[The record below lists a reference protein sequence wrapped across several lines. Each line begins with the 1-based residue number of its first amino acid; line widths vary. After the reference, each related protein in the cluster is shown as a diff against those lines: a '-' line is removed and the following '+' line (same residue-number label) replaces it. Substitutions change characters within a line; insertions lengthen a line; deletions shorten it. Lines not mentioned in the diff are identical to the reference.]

1 MPLRAMN
8 DLAAHNASLAGEL
21 TAAVTRVVGS
31 GWYVLGAEVTA
42 FEAAFA
48 GFCGVPHAIGVAN
61 GTDALELALAS
72 VGVGRDDAVALVA
85 NAGGYGTTA
94 VNALGATARYVDVDA
109 DTMLIDPVSLD
120 RVLSAGN
127 VRAVVV
133 THLYGRLAAMP
144 ALLAVAAAHG
154 VRVVE
159 DCAQAHGA
167 ADEDGRRAGA
177 FGDVAAFSFYPTK
190 NLGALG
196 DAGAVV
202 TADAEVA
209 QRVTRLRQYGWD
221 RKYRQVLAPA
231 RNSRLDEI
239 QAAVLSVKL
248 PHVPGWNARRVEIA
262 ARYAAAIVHPK
273 VTLPA
278 VAAPGHVAH
287 LYVVRTADRDGLAAH
302 LRAQGVPCEVH
313 YPLPDHRQP
322 AAGDRHA
329 GVSLPVTEQLCG
341 EVLSL
346 PNYPEMRDADVDAVV
361 AAVNRWGA

>member
-8 DLAAHNASLAGEL
+8 DLAAHNASLAAEL
-21 TAAVTRVVGS
+21 SAAVTRVLDS
-31 GWYVLGAEVTA
+31 GWYILGNEVKA

-48 GFCGVPHAIGVAN
+48 DFCGVPHAIGVAN
-61 GTDALELALAS
+61 GTDALELALAG
-72 VGVGRDDAVALVA
+72 VGVGRDDRVALVA

-94 VNALGATARYVDVDA
+94 VNALGAVGVYVDVDA
-109 DTMLIDPVSLD
+109 DTQLIDPVSLD
-120 RVLSAGN
+120 RVLCAGG

-133 THLYGRLAAMP
+133 THLYGRLAGMP
-144 ALLAVAAAHG
+144 ALLEVAARHG

-167 ADEDGRRAGA
+167 ASADGRRAGS

-202 TADAEVA
+202 TADAGVA
-209 QRVTRLRQYGWD
+209 ERVARLRQYGWD
-221 RKYRQVLAPA
+221 RKYRQAIAPA

-248 PHVPGWNARRVEIA
+248 PHVDAWNARRVELA
-262 ARYAAAIVHPK
+262 RRYAAAITHPK
-273 VTLPA
+273 VALPA
-278 VAAPGHVAH
+278 IAAPGHVGH

-302 LRAQGVPCEVH
+302 LHEHGVPSEVH

-322 AAGDRHA
+322 AFGERYAAVH
-329 GVSLPVTEQLCG
+329 LPVTEQLCA

-346 PNYPEMRDADVDAVV
+346 PCYPEMSDADADLVA